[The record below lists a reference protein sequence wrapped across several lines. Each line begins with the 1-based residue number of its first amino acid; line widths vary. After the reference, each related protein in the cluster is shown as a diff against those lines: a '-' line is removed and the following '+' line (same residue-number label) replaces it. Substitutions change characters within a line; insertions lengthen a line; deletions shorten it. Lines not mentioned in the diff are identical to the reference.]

1 MGMVTVLVTSDD
13 NLDAA
18 HLNAGAD
25 GVHIHYKT
33 NDLAAF
39 LKALQL

>member
-13 NLDAA
+13 NHDAA
-18 HLNAGAD
+18 HLNAGDEAY
-25 GVHIHYKT
+25 IHHKT

-39 LKALQL
+39 LTELPN